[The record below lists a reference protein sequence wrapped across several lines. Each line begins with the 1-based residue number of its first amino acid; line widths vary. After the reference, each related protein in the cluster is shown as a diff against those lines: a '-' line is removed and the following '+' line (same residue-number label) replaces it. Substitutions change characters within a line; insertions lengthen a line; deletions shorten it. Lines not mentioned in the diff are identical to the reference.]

1 MNLSIPDPLRPYL
14 ALIRV
19 ALYVALYV
27 ALAGGLFVAGC
38 SRGEHNKQADAE
50 KAVAKANVDRQKAD
64 KAAAD
69 YLAAAN
75 ACGQVVAEISQETK
89 LAEQRAGE
97 WKKAA
102 EIADVRASKAA
113 DAAAAKVAAA
123 EKALQ
128 AAKAKPACRSQLA
141 LELCPEIPLL

>member
-1 MNLSIPDPLRPYL
+1 MLSIPDPLRPYL

-19 ALYVALYV
+19 ALYVAL
-27 ALAGGLFVAGC
+27 AAGIFVAGC
-38 SRGEHNKQADAE
+38 SRGEHNKQDEAAA
-50 KAVAKANVDRQKAD
+50 KVAKAEKT
-64 KAAAD
+64 AAD
-69 YLAAAN
+69 YLGAAN
-75 ACGQVVAEISQETK
+75 ACGQVVAEISQETA
-89 LAEQRAGE
+89 LAKQRSDE

-102 EIADVRASKAA
+102 EIADARASKAA
-113 DAAAAKVAAA
+113 DAAAAKVAAV